1 MTGAAVTGPDG
12 GGAAAGPG
20 GRIRWAR
27 QIALAGRLALAG
39 RRESA
44 ARLAITAV
52 GICLA
57 VVMLLFGA
65 VALPALHAHAARNA
79 WTRTSAHNTAPA
91 PHPAGASPVL
101 WQLSQDH
108 FRGQDITWVNVAAL
122 GPRPV
127 LPPGLSRL
135 PGPGQLAVSPAL
147 ARLLATTP
155 ADQLRDRFGGGRVT
169 GTVGDA
175 ALVSPGQ
182 LVVFQGWRPDQLRH
196 RPGTDTVRSIE
207 TSTGGGLAATGF
219 LRLMVLVG
227 LAGLLVPV
235 IVLVLTATRLGAAR
249 REQRLAAMRL
259 AGATP
264 AQISGIAAA
273 EAVTAAVAGTVA
285 GFAGFLALRPRAA
298 AIPVDGSPFFPG
310 DLRLSALTAVA
321 IALGVPALSGLAAVA
336 ALRRVQVSPLGVA
349 RQAVRRRARLRR
361 LIPLA
366 AGLVGYGLAVARV
379 AQTQGS
385 NNSPVYLVALAFV
398 LVIVGL
404 VIAGPVLTN
413 LVAILIRRL
422 TRRTPGL
429 LAARHLEGNPAA
441 GFRAISGLVLATFV
455 ATVIAGVTPATL
467 GATRTGYTAFPAD
480 LVIQQ
485 FTLPPPQPE
494 RSPGVREVSPAVPG
508 LSPAEAT
515 ALLSRLTAIP
525 GVRGVT
531 ALRQPPAGST
541 RLGAGTYTGKFAPY
555 PVVASCAGLAAAG
568 LAHCSPGQTEAVIDA
583 SALTSGTIGGPHI
596 SLLRPLPAAQLAT
609 RPLAAVAVVTT
620 GSPAT
625 VEQVRTILDAGR
637 PGLLGPAETSADIN
651 AAANQKLAHLSELA
665 DAALLITL
673 IIAGCSLAVAVA
685 GGLLERRRPLTLLR
699 LAGVRRSE
707 LTRMVLA
714 ESALPLLALAAV
726 SVALGLGVAAGLL
739 VAAGSGSNVP
749 WKPPQPPYWLSL
761 GAGLT
766 LAVLIVAATL
776 PLLHR
781 LTALD
786 NARFE

>member
-1 MTGAAVTGPDG
+1 MRPP
-12 GGAAAGPG
+12 PG
-20 GRIRWAR
+20 GRTRWAR
-27 QIALAGRLALAG
+27 QVALAARLALAG

-44 ARLAITAV
+44 ARLVITAV
-52 GICLA
+52 GIGLG

-91 PHPAGASPVL
+91 PYPAGASPVL

-273 EAVTAAVAGTVA
+273 EAVAAAAAGTVA
-285 GFAGFLALRPRAA
+285 GFAGFLALRSRAA

-349 RQAVRRRARLRR
+349 RQAVRRRVRLRR

-379 AQTQGS
+379 A
-385 NNSPVYLVALAFV
+385 ADA
-398 LVIVGL
+398 GL
-404 VIAGPVLTN
+404 EQLPRVPGRPGVRAGH
-413 LVAILIRRL
+413 RRPGD
-422 TRRTPGL
+422 RRAG
-429 LAARHLEGNPAA
+429 ADQCGRHPDPAA
-441 GFRAISGLVLATFV
+441 DPAHARDCLRPGTWKATRPPGSGAISGLVLATFV

-485 FTLPPPQPE
+485 FMLPPPAAGAAA
-494 RSPGVREVSPAVPG
+494 GVREVTPAVPG

-515 ALLSRLTAIP
+515 ALLARLAAIP
-525 GVRGVT
+525 GVRSVT
-531 ALRQPPAGST
+531 ALRQAPAGST
-541 RLGAGTYTGKFAPY
+541 RPRRGDLHRQVR
-555 PVVASCAGLAAAG
+555 PVPGSGQLRQPGRCGSATAAA
-568 LAHCSPGQTEAVIDA
+568 
-583 SALTSGTIGGPHI
+583 
-596 SLLRPLPAAQLAT
+596 PARRKPRST
-609 RPLAAVAVVTT
+609 
-620 GSPAT
+620 PA
-625 VEQVRTILDAGR
+625 
-637 PGLLGPAETSADIN
+637 P
-651 AAANQKLAHLSELA
+651 
-665 DAALLITL
+665 
-673 IIAGCSLAVAVA
+673 
-685 GGLLERRRPLTLLR
+685 
-699 LAGVRRSE
+699 
-707 LTRMVLA
+707 
-714 ESALPLLALAAV
+714 
-726 SVALGLGVAAGLL
+726 
-739 VAAGSGSNVP
+739 
-749 WKPPQPPYWLSL
+749 
-761 GAGLT
+761 
-766 LAVLIVAATL
+766 
-776 PLLHR
+776 
-781 LTALD
+781 
-786 NARFE
+786 

>member
-273 EAVTAAVAGTVA
+273 EAVTAAAAGTVA

-349 RQAVRRRARLRR
+349 RQAVRRRVRLRR

-422 TRRTPGL
+422 TRHTPGL

-494 RSPGVREVSPAVPG
+494 RSPGVRDVSPAVPG

-596 SLLRPLPAAQLAT
+596 SLLRPLTAAQLAA

-620 GSPAT
+620 GNPAV

-776 PLLHR
+776 PLLYR